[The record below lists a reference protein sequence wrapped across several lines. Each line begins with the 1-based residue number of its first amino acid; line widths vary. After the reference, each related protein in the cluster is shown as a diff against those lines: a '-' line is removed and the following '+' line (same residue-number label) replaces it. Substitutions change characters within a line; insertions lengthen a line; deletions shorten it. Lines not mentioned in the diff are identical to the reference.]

1 MYLVQSKRA
10 FEIPE
15 NGNLIYSA
23 FVRLLHRTDK
33 KRDRM
38 KVERNRMKN
47 PK

>member
-10 FEIPE
+10 FDIPE

-23 FVRLLHRTDK
+23 FVRLLHRAHRERDK
-33 KRDRM
+33 M
-38 KVERNRMKN
+38 KVERNRTKN